1 MKASK
6 ISLNITYE
14 SIKKSQR
21 KQVLLHVFFCHYIG
35 KKKIL
40 MHKYVIDSYLNT
52 NKMT

>member
-35 KKKIL
+35 KKKNFDAQVCYRQL
-40 MHKYVIDSYLNT
+40 PQ
-52 NKMT
+52 